1 MKNIFRVSYNYD
13 NKMGHVWMPA
23 ASLEVT
29 MAHEEFEMETD
40 GTDED
45 YDVKKE
51 QIVKYYSPRHIECGG
66 VAIKVE
72 LIYSSDPDVFAKY
85 GKKNN
90 PKSITNCFHIKMYF
104 NTSRGGYFPT
114 PYNIKLKMSYD
125 EIEFKTDGSDEMYD
139 KFKEK
144 FINEL
149 LPKAAYDNFDK
160 NISYKITLISSTDTE
175 TFERFGNF

>member
-13 NKMGHVWMPA
+13 NKMGHVFMPA
-23 ASLEVT
+23 TSLEVT

-45 YDVKKE
+45 YDAKKG
-51 QIVKYYSPRHIECGG
+51 QIVKYYSPRTIERGG
-66 VAIKVE
+66 VTVKVE

-85 GKKNN
+85 GKKSN
-90 PKSITNCFHIKMYF
+90 PKSITNCFHIKMFF
-104 NTSRGGYFPT
+104 NTSRGGYFST
-114 PYNIKLKMSYD
+114 TNNIKLKLAYD

-144 FINEL
+144 FIKEL
-149 LPKAAYDNFDK
+149 LPKAAYDFDK
-160 NISYKITLISSTDTE
+160 NISYKITLISSTDPE